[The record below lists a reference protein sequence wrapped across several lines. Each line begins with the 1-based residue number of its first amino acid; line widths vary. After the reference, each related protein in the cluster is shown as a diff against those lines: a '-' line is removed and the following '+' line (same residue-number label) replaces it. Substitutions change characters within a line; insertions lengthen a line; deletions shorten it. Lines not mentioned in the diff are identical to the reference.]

1 MTIADDCSRY
11 PLSVILAIPPAF
23 VPVKSLRAEEVAGKD
38 LAPVCHADLS
48 VLNTVGSRLA
58 LTVLE
63 AACEVSTQPGCN
75 PLSVLPSGLI

>member
-38 LAPVCHADLS
+38 LV
-48 VLNTVGSRLA
+48 
-58 LTVLE
+58 
-63 AACEVSTQPGCN
+63 
-75 PLSVLPSGLI
+75 PLSSGSECFQYCWFPAGPDCPSGYV